1 MLLKLGQALGIVS
14 FLMAS
19 VYLAPMGCRAL
30 LGDHLPQDDY
40 PDIHPAAQ
48 PFMPQNF
55 GNDPNHP
62 IARLLSVDECH
73 TEAMSNDADTIT
85 LQIQEIIDGD
95 TIRAHSSEKDGERVR
110 LWGIDAPESSQPY
123 GPHATLRLA
132 ALLPTGRVI
141 KARNMGRDQY
151 GRLLAIIGDDGQLP
165 INWEMVLSG
174 LAHHYDYAESAGDL
188 CLKEAQATAKA
199 ARLGLWTQ
207 SMPEEPW
214 EWRSRQVQPTTPPLP
229 TLTPESQDSIK
240 PSQDEAQTEVQQG
253 PAQEAGTTQTPE
265 SPGTRQTPTT
275 PELAPTPEIAAEPT
289 PQPPAQ
295 PGADPTQAPPSPTP
309 QG

>member
-1 MLLKLGQALGIVS
+1 MLLKIGQALGFITL
-14 FLMAS
+14 LMAS
-19 VYLAPMGCRAL
+19 VYLVPMGCRAAI
-30 LGDHLPQDDY
+30 GDHLPSDDY

-62 IARLLSVDECH
+62 LARILSVDECH
-73 TEAMSNDADTIT
+73 TEALSNDADTIT

-110 LWGIDAPESSQPY
+110 LWGIDAPESAQPY
-123 GPHATLRLA
+123 GTQATLKLS

-174 LAHHYDYAESAGDL
+174 HAHHYDYADSAGNL
-188 CLKEAQATAKA
+188 CLKEAQATARA

-207 SMPEEPW
+207 ALPEEPW
-214 EWRSRQVQPTTPPLP
+214 EWRRRQVQPTTPPLP
-229 TLTPESQDSIK
+229 TLTPER
-240 PSQDEAQTEVQQG
+240 PNT
-253 PAQEAGTTQTPE
+253 PAPLQETP
-265 SPGTRQTPTT
+265 
-275 PELAPTPEIAAEPT
+275 APKTDRT
-289 PQPPAQ
+289 
-295 PGADPTQAPPSPTP
+295 APPH
-309 QG
+309 G